1 MITGITGN
9 GTPAAWR
16 WLGRSVGAVIVSL
29 ALSAPASSVTLEQ
42 DQDPGPGTSSSP
54 PGPDFLVRGAA
65 QRAQQARSLADLDG
79 NGLSDGL
86 EAILAGLSRK
96 EQIDVVV
103 TFSGPGNAASAQG
116 AVGPFTVKHEY
127 HLIDGFA
134 ATMSAGQARALA
146 NVSGV
151 FRVEEDFQV
160 HLAMEWARQ
169 DFGAEAV
176 WTDPVPY
183 TGAGVKVCV
192 VDTGIHRPQEQFVS
206 QYDGDGNPVATRIAA
221 FHDFVGDY
229 EGTVHAEPYDD
240 FIVGHGTHV
249 AGIIAG
255 DGVEGPNISAPLLV
269 GDPVNAPR
277 ARGVAPDALLYVAKA
292 IDFTGSS
299 ADSVIIQG
307 IEWCVDQGVDVIN
320 LSLGAPGSTRGKDSL
335 SRAAR
340 NAIKAGIVVVAA
352 AGNAGDFQKSIVSPA
367 AADPVIA
374 VGAAAE
380 WSSDPT
386 GCPPEY
392 IFDPSICWDSD
403 GFYPAP
409 FTSRGPTDD
418 GRIKPDLMAPGVTIL
433 SATNDDWAYL
443 DPDWGVIFLGSNG
456 CGISCYRALSG
467 TSMATPYVSGTV
479 ALMLQANPDLAPA
492 EVFQILID
500 TAEHRGLGSG
510 KNNLYGHGVVDTFAA
525 VKEAEA
531 LATQTVAS
539 YVPTAFPSHL
549 SGSEIVPDTGS
560 IFFPIDVTDTS
571 LPLAITVTIEGEP
584 FCGLSIFNICLA
596 YAWDPDIDA
605 FLREGGEV
613 GPIVFTSGCPGIG
626 DCRVGHQETIYLP
639 PPLASA
645 TYTLE
650 LALWDGD
657 PKYGGG
663 GSFPVTFDISNG
675 TTALPLT
682 AMAGPDQEV
691 TDDDGDGVADVPLDG
706 SGSFGQITSYEWS
719 NGVVLATSETETVSL
734 PVGDHTITLTVSDGI
749 DLSTDEV
756 FVKVKAAKGG
766 GGGGPSGDKCFRNK
780 EPLCP

>member
-9 GTPAAWR
+9 GTTATWR

-29 ALSAPASSVTLEQ
+29 ALSAPASAVILEQ
-42 DQDPGPGTSSSP
+42 DQDPGPGASSSP
-54 PGPDFLVRGAA
+54 PGSDFLVRGAA

-86 EAILAGLSRK
+86 EAILAGLPRK

-160 HLAMEWARQ
+160 HLALEWARK

-176 WTDPVPY
+176 WNEPFPY

-192 VDTGIHRPQEQFVS
+192 LDTGIHGPQEQFVS
-206 QYDGDGNPVATRIAA
+206 EYDGDGNPITTRIAA

-229 EGTVHAEPYDD
+229 EGTIHAEPYDD

-255 DGVEGPNISAPLLV
+255 DGVEGPNISAPLLT

-277 ARGVAPDALLYVAKA
+277 TRGVAPGALLYVGKVL
-292 IDFTGSS
+292 DFTGSS

-335 SRAAR
+335 SRAAGK
-340 NAIKAGIVVVAA
+340 AIKAGIVVVAA
-352 AGNAGDFQKSIVSPA
+352 AGNAGDFQESIVSPA
-367 AADPVIA
+367 AAESVIA
-374 VGAAAE
+374 VGAGAE

-386 GCPPEY
+386 GCPDGYE
-392 IFDPSICWDSD
+392 FDPSICWDSD

-409 FTSRGPTDD
+409 FTSRGPTAD

-433 SATNDDWAYL
+433 SATNDDWAYPV
-443 DPDWGVIFLGSNG
+443 DPWLGGIILGSNG
-456 CGISCYRALSG
+456 CGISCYRTLDG

-479 ALMLQANPDLAPA
+479 ALMLEANPDLTPA

-531 LATQTVAS
+531 LFTPTVAS
-539 YVPTAFPSHL
+539 YAPTAFPSHL
-549 SGSEIVPDTGS
+549 SGPAIVPDTGS
-560 IFFPIDVTDTS
+560 IFFPIDVTEPS

-584 FCGLSIFNICLA
+584 FCAFSYLNICFQ

-605 FLREGGEV
+605 FLHEGGET
-613 GPIVFTSGCPGIG
+613 GLIVFTSGCPGIG
-626 DCRVGHQETIYLP
+626 DCGVGHQETIYLP
-639 PPLASA
+639 PPLAST

-675 TTALPLT
+675 TTALPLI
-682 AMAGPDQEV
+682 AMAGPDLEV
-691 TDDDGDGVADVPLDG
+691 IDDDGDGVADVPLDG
-706 SGSFGQITSYEWS
+706 SGSTGPIISYEWS
-719 NGVVLATSETETVSL
+719 NGAVLATSETATVSL
-734 PVGDHTITLTVSDGI
+734 PVGDHTITLTVSDLD
-749 DLSTDEV
+749 DLSTDAV

-766 GGGGPSGDKCFRNK
+766 GPSGDKCFKNK